1 VRFGEESEFCVYLA
15 MSNSLISV
23 IVRLGWVRFGELSEF
38 CVNLTISNS
47 LISVMVRLGWVGLV
61 RYASFF

>member
-1 VRFGEESEFCVYLA
+1 VRKASFVYIFA

-47 LISVMVRLGWVGLV
+47 LISVMVR
-61 RYASFF
+61 